1 MMFELFGKK
10 SDKKGKK
17 TLKKQNINGCLSMG
31 NGLRGVLVNF
41 KSSMALINAGV
52 ELDLDNISGRTII
65 NGF

>member
-1 MMFELFGKK
+1 
-10 SDKKGKK
+10 
-17 TLKKQNINGCLSMG
+17 MG

-41 KSSMALINAGV
+41 KSSMALINAGI